1 MMKIAC
7 LLALAGSA
15 AAFAPAQ
22 QEARV
27 NTAISAKTASAFG
40 NELGVQAP
48 LGFWDPLGMLKDAD
62 QDKFDGLRTMEL
74 KHGRVS
80 MLAVV
85 GYLTTA
91 SGYRFPYMPEDIPAG
106 FGAWHALAST
116 DDGKNVLVQ
125 MAIFFVLA
133 EIVNRDA
140 FWLDNEAEFVG
151 DYRNGA
157 LDFGWD
163 RFSDAKKMRTR
174 AVELNQG
181 RAAMM
186 GIWGLVTHEII
197 GVSILPGGILPG
209 Q

>member
-15 AAFAPAQ
+15 AAFAPTQ
-22 QEARV
+22 QSAPV
-27 NTAISAKTASAFG
+27 NTAVSAKSASPYG
-40 NELGVQAP
+40 EELGVQAP

-62 QDKFDGLRTMEL
+62 QSKFDGLREREL
-74 KHGRVS
+74 KHGRVA
-80 MLAVV
+80 MLAVT

-91 SGYRFPYMPEDIPAG
+91 SGYRFPGMPEDVPAG
-106 FGAWHALAST
+106 LGAWHALGAT
-116 DDGKNVLVQ
+116 EDGKSILVQ
-125 MAIFFVLA
+125 MALFFVFA

-140 FWLDNEAEFVG
+140 EWTDSTAEFVG

-163 RFSDAKKMRTR
+163 KFNDAKKMRTR
-174 AVELNQG
+174 AVELNNG

-186 GIWGLVTHEII
+186 GIWGLVTHEVI
-197 GVSILPGGILPG
+197 GVSVLPGGVLPG
-209 Q
+209 H